1 MRLAFREK
9 VVLAL
14 GGVFGAILLAYTLVI
29 TPYREKMRVLD
40 RRIAQKTVELKEI
53 SALSQEYLE
62 IKRRVEEMKARAGKR
77 GKSFPL
83 FSHLESLAAKTRIR
97 GNIASM
103 KPQSTPLGE
112 HYKESSVA
120 VKLENITTKQ
130 LVDYLVR
137 IEDSQALLRIKR
149 LQVKKKQAKAKYL
162 DATFIVSTYEE
173 TSKGR

>member
-9 VVLAL
+9 VVLGLGAL
-14 GGVFGAILLAYTLVI
+14 LGVMLLAYSLII
-29 TPYREKMRVLD
+29 TPYMEKMRILD

-53 SALSQEYLE
+53 STLSQEYRE
-62 IKRRVEEMKARAGKR
+62 IKRRMEELKGKAGKR

-83 FSHLESLAAKTRIR
+83 FSHLESLAAKTLIK

-103 KPQSTPLGE
+103 KPQSTPIGE

-120 VKLENITTKQ
+120 VKLESITTRQ
-130 LVDYLVR
+130 LVDYLFR
-137 IEDSQALLRIKR
+137 IENSEAFLRIKR
-149 LQVKKKQAKAKYL
+149 LHLKKRRDNPKYL
-162 DATFIVSTYEE
+162 DATFLVSIYE

>member
-9 VVLAL
+9 VVLGLGAL
-14 GGVFGAILLAYTLVI
+14 LGVMLLAYSLII
-29 TPYREKMRVLD
+29 TPYMEKMRILD

-53 SALSQEYLE
+53 STLSQEYRE
-62 IKRRVEEMKARAGKR
+62 IKRRMEELKGKAGKR

-83 FSHLESLAAKTRIR
+83 FSHLESLAAKTLIK

-103 KPQSTPLGE
+103 KPQSTPVGE

-120 VKLENITTKQ
+120 VKLESITTRQ
-130 LVDYLVR
+130 LVDYLFR
-137 IEDSQALLRIKR
+137 IENSEAFLRIKR
-149 LQVKKKQAKAKYL
+149 LHLKKRHDTPKYL
-162 DATFIVSTYEE
+162 DATFLVSIYE